1 MDELTNQSTNELINN
16 ELTNEWRNY
25 MIVSKNA
32 QIDYW
37 LNVW

>member
-16 ELTNEWRNY
+16 ELTNEWRNDI
-25 MIVSKNA
+25 IVSKNA